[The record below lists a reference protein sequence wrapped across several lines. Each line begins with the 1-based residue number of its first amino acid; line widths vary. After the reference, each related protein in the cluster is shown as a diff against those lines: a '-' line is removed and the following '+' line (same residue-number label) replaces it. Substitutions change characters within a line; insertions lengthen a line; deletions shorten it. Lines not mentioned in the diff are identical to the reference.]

1 MSCRHYIVE
10 GRVQGVF
17 FRASTKDYADDIGV
31 KGWVRNQPN
40 GNVEAVACGT
50 EQQLATL
57 EIWLNQGPPMAMV
70 NRVKIESWDSA
81 PDFTEF
87 SIR

>member
-1 MSCRHYIVE
+1 MPCRHYIVE

-31 KGWVRNQPN
+31 RGWVRNQSN
-40 GNVEAVACGT
+40 GNVETVACGA
-50 EQQLATL
+50 EQQLVTL
-57 EIWLNQGPPMAMV
+57 EAWLNKGPPMAMV
-70 NRVKIESWDSA
+70 KRVKVENCESA

>member
-1 MSCRHYIVE
+1 MPCRHYIVE

-17 FRASTKDYADDIGV
+17 FRASTKDYADDIGI

-40 GNVEAVACGT
+40 GNVEAVACGA

-57 EIWLNQGPPMAMV
+57 EIWLNKGPPMAVV
-70 NRVKIESWDSA
+70 NRVKIEAWESA